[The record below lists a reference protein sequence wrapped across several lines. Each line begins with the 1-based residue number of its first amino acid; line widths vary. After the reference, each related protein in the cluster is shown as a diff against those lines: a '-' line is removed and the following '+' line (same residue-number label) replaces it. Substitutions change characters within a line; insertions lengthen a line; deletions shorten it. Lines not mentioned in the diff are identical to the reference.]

1 MSEHEYEAP
10 AETTARDVAI
20 EALLTEKALRGL
32 LGCVVLVVITM
43 CTSVEANIPWYPV
56 TLDIQGFLGLAGLS
70 VTTILLRNRALYG
83 GSHIV
88 TLTAAVVL
96 CTLPLLV
103 GLYSALYV
111 GAYGLMQAALGMH
124 WFGGVMRVIFTFAG
138 LFIIR
143 DSVRLMLSV
152 RTFSPDS
159 ALLAAMENE
168 AATQPQSC
176 APQAPA
182 SGPTPLG

>member
-1 MSEHEYEAP
+1 MPAMSEQEHEAP
-10 AETTARDVAI
+10 ADTTARDLAI
-20 EALLTEKALRGL
+20 EALLTEKALWGL
-32 LGCVVLVVITM
+32 LGCVVLIVITM

-70 VTTILLRNRALYG
+70 VTTILLRNKAMYG
-83 GSHIV
+83 GSHVV

-96 CTLPLLV
+96 CSLPLLV

-124 WFGGVMRVIFTFAG
+124 WFDAVMRVFFTFAG
-138 LFIIR
+138 LFIMR
-143 DSVRLMLSV
+143 DSVRLILAV

-168 AATQPQSC
+168 AAIQPEACS
-176 APQAPA
+176 AER
-182 SGPTPLG
+182 